1 MFGLYMLA
9 IYLGVAIIAAGFIML
24 LVVVALA
31 VGLVT
36 HPIRTIALVFHK
48 LAALSG
54 GLALILALIAWFWT
68 DHAKPDFI
76 PCFLGSIGVIVASI
90 IIRAFAEWI
99 LERPTR
105 AEHRAAKRTAVQF
118 SGGTTMYMPVSEEVA
133 MALDA
138 DRNERHDA

>member
-76 PCFLGSIGVIVASI
+76 RASWDPS
-90 IIRAFAEWI
+90 A
-99 LERPTR
+99 
-105 AEHRAAKRTAVQF
+105 
-118 SGGTTMYMPVSEEVA
+118 
-133 MALDA
+133 
-138 DRNERHDA
+138 

>member
-9 IYLGVAIIAAGFIML
+9 IYLGIVIIVAGVVAL
-24 LVVVALA
+24 LVIVALA

-36 HPIRTIALVFHK
+36 HPIRTLALVFHK
-48 LAALSG
+48 LAALAA

-76 PCFLGSIGVIVASI
+76 PCFWGSIGVIVASI
-90 IIRAFAEWI
+90 IIRAFAEWV

-105 AEHRAAKRTAVQF
+105 AERRAMRRAAAQET
-118 SGGTTMYMPVSEEVA
+118 SGTSM
-133 MALDA
+133 
-138 DRNERHDA
+138 